1 MTGVSN
7 TQDKPFKSV
16 SNIFVTKRGNFLAL
30 RARLYMEAE
39 ALQRKDQK
47 NLEGFLQVLFLIVWQ
62 G

>member
-7 TQDKPFKSV
+7 TQYKLFKSV

>member
-7 TQDKPFKSV
+7 TQYKPFKSV

>member
-16 SNIFVTKRGNFLAL
+16 STIFVTKRGNFLAL

-39 ALQRKDQK
+39 ALQEKTKKTLRAFYK
-47 NLEGFLQVLFLIVWQ
+47 FCF
-62 G
+62 

>member
-7 TQDKPFKSV
+7 TQYKPFKSV
-16 SNIFVTKRGNFLAL
+16 SNTFVTKRGNFLAL